1 MLWFEAKK
9 GGNWESST
17 RLDQVWPLSLFLEF
31 LEPLNSSIES
41 FTSWNIAKCIKVKKQ
56 ISRDGKGSEKT
67 KSHYQ
72 LKKSLELVLSI
83 DFRPRT
89 SPKTSAINRL
99 QTYARTS
106 PRHRVIA
113 QITNIL
119 KVNRKITKNLKVTPK
134 MVQVSV
140 RALYTRINPFIPNPS
155 ALYPLKSS
163 EKESRVRGIGKKWV
177 NGLAKFFK
185 Y

>member
-1 MLWFEAKK
+1 MRKQSHKTSAI
-9 GGNWESST
+9 N
-17 RLDQVWPLSLFLEF
+17 RLQ
-31 LEPLNSSIES
+31 
-41 FTSWNIAKCIKVKKQ
+41 TYA
-56 ISRDGKGSEKT
+56 
-67 KSHYQ
+67 
-72 LKKSLELVLSI
+72 
-83 DFRPRT
+83 RT

-106 PRHRVIA
+106 PKTSAINRLQTYARTLPRHRVIA

-140 RALYTRINPFIPNPS
+140 RALHTRINPFIPNAS

-163 EKESRVRGIGKKWV
+163 EEESRVRGIGKKWV
-177 NGLAKFFK
+177 NGLAKFF
-185 Y
+185 